1 MRFGGVR
8 VVAGVEAAKGLL
20 VLAVGAGLFS
30 LVHRDVEEVAEHIVR
45 VFHLNPASH
54 TPRIFLDLAEHLT
67 STRLQLLAL
76 GAVAYASLH
85 LVEAY
90 GLWRERRWAEW
101 LTIASGG
108 IYIPFELYE
117 LSKSVTWAK
126 LGLLAVNVAIVIYL
140 ARVLWQRVAAP
151 RFRGS

>member
-1 MRFGGVR
+1 MRLGGMR
-8 VVAGVEAAKGLL
+8 VVASVEATKGFL

-67 STRLQLLAL
+67 STRLLLLAL
-76 GAVAYASLH
+76 GAVAYATLH

-101 LTIASGG
+101 LTIAAGG

-126 LGLLAVNVAIVIYL
+126 VGLLAVNVAIVIYL
-140 ARVLWQRVAAP
+140 ARVLWLPP
-151 RFRGS
+151 RATRAQG